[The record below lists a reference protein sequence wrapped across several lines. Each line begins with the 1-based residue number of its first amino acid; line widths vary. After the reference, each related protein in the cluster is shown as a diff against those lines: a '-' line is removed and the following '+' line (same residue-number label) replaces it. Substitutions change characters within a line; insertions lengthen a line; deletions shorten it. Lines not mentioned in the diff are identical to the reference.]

1 MTLITA
7 QWSLIKPEP
16 RPRPGAVPLDEA
28 ANTSGQPLAY
38 RPVRH
43 PLTNHSAPH
52 WGKSLPVI
60 SPPHRHT
67 SRPITLPPPP
77 PAPPRGRADC
87 QDQSTDRGA
96 RLFRA
101 PIGPALFL
109 SPRHRATSPSTYPP
123 PPSTSRHGL
132 ELGAAEARGLI
143 GCTPRQSEAF
153 FPSPLPHSTPKP
165 LARS

>member
-123 PPSTSRHGL
+123 PPLPLDMDWSWAQQRRVAL
-132 ELGAAEARGLI
+132 LAAPHANQK
-143 GCTPRQSEAF
+143 PF
-153 FPSPLPHSTPKP
+153 FPLPSPTQPQSP
-165 LARS
+165 